1 MFSFLLSKEDK
12 LLKKLSEQ
20 HAKLIKELKVE
31 GSTPQITKL
40 KNEKLRIT
48 IEELELLHSK
58 LRQAKIKTRLQ
69 LHNCASYANKLSDS
83 SPGILVIENDYVTD
97 YITARPFKAKI
108 KYENHKHLAP
118 FLKKVVEKK
127 AKQELNKKLNMLS
140 EKLNG
145 IEVTRKDIDLYRY
158 LQYLYTR
165 GEVINIANLGYNL
178 DTVKAMASHFKT
190 DIVLGWA

>member
-20 HAKLIKELKVE
+20 HAKLTKELKVE

-40 KNEKLRIT
+40 KNEKLKIT

-58 LRQAKIKTRLQ
+58 LRQAKIKTQTQ
-69 LHNCASYANKLSDS
+69 LHNCAPYANKLNYN
-83 SPGILVIENDYVTD
+83 SPGIVVIGDY
-97 YITARPFKAKI
+97 YSTALPFKAKI

-127 AKQELNKKLNMLS
+127 AKQELNKELNKLS
-140 EKLNG
+140 ERLNG
-145 IEVTRKDIDLYRY
+145 VEVTRKDIDLYRY
-158 LQYLYTR
+158 LEFMSTR
-165 GEVINIANLGYNL
+165 QEINIANLDYNL
-178 DTVKAMASHFKT
+178 DTVKAMASHLKT

>member
-12 LLKKLSEQ
+12 LLKKLTEQ
-20 HAKLIKELKVE
+20 HAKLTKELKVE

-58 LRQAKIKTRLQ
+58 LRQAKIKTQSQ
-69 LHNCASYANKLSDS
+69 LHNCASYANKLNYN
-83 SPGILVIENDYVTD
+83 SPGIVVIGDYYVTD
-97 YITARPFKAKI
+97 RPFKAKI

-127 AKQELNKKLNMLS
+127 AKQELNKELNKLS
-140 EKLNG
+140 ERLNG
-145 IEVTRKDIDLYRY
+145 VEVTRKDIDLYRY
-158 LQYLYTR
+158 LEFMSTR
-165 GEVINIANLGYNL
+165 QEINIANLNYNL
-178 DTVKAMASHFKT
+178 DTVKAMASHLKT

>member
-20 HAKLIKELKVE
+20 HAKLTKELKVE

-58 LRQAKIKTRLQ
+58 LRQAKIKTQLE

-83 SPGILVIENDYVTD
+83 SPGILVIGDFYV
-97 YITARPFKAKI
+97 TARPFKAKI

-127 AKQELNKKLNMLS
+127 AKQELNKELNNLS

-145 IEVTRKDIDLYRY
+145 IEVTRKDINLYRY
-158 LQYLYTR
+158 LQLLYTR
-165 GEVINIANLGYNL
+165 GEVINIANLDYNL

-190 DIVLGWA
+190 DIILGWA

>member
-12 LLKKLSEQ
+12 LLKKLTEQ
-20 HAKLIKELKVE
+20 HAKLTKELKVE

-40 KNEKLRIT
+40 KNEKLKIT

-58 LRQAKIKTRLQ
+58 LRQAKIKTQTQ
-69 LHNCASYANKLSDS
+69 LHNCASYANKLNYN
-83 SPGILVIENDYVTD
+83 SPGIVVIGDYYVTD
-97 YITARPFKAKI
+97 RPFKAKI

-127 AKQELNKKLNMLS
+127 AKQELNKELNKLS
-140 EKLNG
+140 ERLNG
-145 IEVTRKDIDLYRY
+145 VEVTRKDIDLYRY
-158 LQYLYTR
+158 LEFMSTR
-165 GEVINIANLGYNL
+165 QEINIANLDYNL
-178 DTVKAMASHFKT
+178 DTVKAMASHLKT

>member
-20 HAKLIKELKVE
+20 HAKLTKELKVE

-40 KNEKLRIT
+40 KNEKLKIT

-58 LRQAKIKTRLQ
+58 LRQAKIKTQTQ
-69 LHNCASYANKLSDS
+69 LHNCASYANKLNYN
-83 SPGILVIENDYVTD
+83 SPGIVVIGDYYVTD
-97 YITARPFKAKI
+97 RPFKAKI

-127 AKQELNKKLNMLS
+127 AKQELNKELNKLS
-140 EKLNG
+140 ERLNG
-145 IEVTRKDIDLYRY
+145 VEVTRKDIDLYRY
-158 LQYLYTR
+158 LEFMSTR
-165 GEVINIANLGYNL
+165 QEINITNLDYNL
-178 DTVKAMASHFKT
+178 DTVKAMASHLKT

>member
-20 HAKLIKELKVE
+20 HAKLTKELKVE

-58 LRQAKIKTRLQ
+58 LRQAKIKTQLQ
-69 LHNCASYANKLSDS
+69 LHNCASYANKLNYN
-83 SPGILVIENDYVTD
+83 SPGIVVIGDYYV
-97 YITARPFKAKI
+97 TARPFKAKI

-127 AKQELNKKLNMLS
+127 AKQELNKELNKLS
-140 EKLNG
+140 ERLNG
-145 IEVTRKDIDLYRY
+145 VEVTRKDIDLYRY
-158 LQYLYTR
+158 LECISTGR
-165 GEVINIANLGYNL
+165 EIDIANLGYNL

-190 DIVLGWA
+190 DIVLG

>member
-12 LLKKLSEQ
+12 LLKKLTEQ
-20 HAKLIKELKVE
+20 HAKLTKELKVE

-83 SPGILVIENDYVTD
+83 SPGILVIGDFYV
-97 YITARPFKAKI
+97 TARPFKAKI

-127 AKQELNKKLNMLS
+127 AKQELNKELSRLS
-140 EKLNG
+140 ERLNG

-158 LQYLYTR
+158 LEFISTGQ
-165 GEVINIANLGYNL
+165 EINIANLGYNL
-178 DTVKAMASHFKT
+178 DTVKAMASHLKT
-190 DIVLGWA
+190 DIILGWA

>member
-83 SPGILVIENDYVTD
+83 SPGIVVIGDYYV
-97 YITARPFKAKI
+97 TARPFKAKI

-158 LQYLYTR
+158 LEFIST
-165 GEVINIANLGYNL
+165 GHEINVANLNYNL

>member
-12 LLKKLSEQ
+12 LPKKLSEQ
-20 HAKLIKELKVE
+20 HAKLTKELTVQ

-40 KNEKLRIT
+40 KNEKLKIT

-58 LRQAKIKTRLQ
+58 LRQAKIKTEWE
-69 LHNCASYANKLSDS
+69 LHNCASYAEKLSTS
-83 SPGILVIENDYVTD
+83 SPGILVIGDYYV
-97 YITARPFKAKI
+97 TARPFKAKV

-127 AKQELNKKLNMLS
+127 AKQELDKELNKLS
-140 EKLNG
+140 ERLNG
-145 IEVTRKDIDLYRY
+145 VKVTKRDIDLYKY
-158 LQYLYTR
+158 LEFISTGR
-165 GEVINIANLGYNL
+165 EINIANLDYNL

-190 DIVLGWA
+190 DIILGLS

>member
-20 HAKLIKELKVE
+20 HAKLTKELNVE

-58 LRQAKIKTRLQ
+58 LRQAKIKTQLE

-83 SPGILVIENDYVTD
+83 SPGILVIGDYYV
-97 YITARPFKAKI
+97 TARPFKAKI

-127 AKQELNKKLNMLS
+127 AKQELDKELNKLS
-140 EKLNG
+140 ERLNG
-145 IEVTRKDIDLYRY
+145 VEVTRKDIDLYRY
-158 LQYLYTR
+158 LEFMSTR
-165 GEVINIANLGYNL
+165 QEINIANLDYNL

>member
-83 SPGILVIENDYVTD
+83 SPGILVIGDFYV
-97 YITARPFKAKI
+97 TARPFKAKI

-127 AKQELNKKLNMLS
+127 AKQELNKELSRLS
-140 EKLNG
+140 ERLNG

-158 LQYLYTR
+158 LEFIST
-165 GEVINIANLGYNL
+165 GHEINVANLDYNL
-178 DTVKAMASHFKT
+178 DTVKAMASHLKT

>member
-20 HAKLIKELKVE
+20 HAKLTKELKVE

-58 LRQAKIKTRLQ
+58 LRQAKIKTQTQ
-69 LHNCASYANKLSDS
+69 LHNCASYANKLNYN
-83 SPGILVIENDYVTD
+83 SPGILVIGDYYVTD
-97 YITARPFKAKI
+97 RPFKAKI

-127 AKQELNKKLNMLS
+127 AKQELNKELNKLS
-140 EKLNG
+140 ERLNG
-145 IEVTRKDIDLYRY
+145 VEVTRKDIDLYRY
-158 LQYLYTR
+158 LEFMSTR
-165 GEVINIANLGYNL
+165 QEINIANLDYNL
-178 DTVKAMASHFKT
+178 DTVKAMASHLKT

>member
-20 HAKLIKELKVE
+20 HAKLTKELKVE

-69 LHNCASYANKLSDS
+69 LHNCASYINKLSDS
-83 SPGILVIENDYVTD
+83 SPGILVIGNDYV
-97 YITARPFKAKI
+97 TARPFKAKI

-118 FLKKVVEKK
+118 FLKKVAEKK
-127 AKQELNKKLNMLS
+127 AKQELNKELSRLS

-158 LQYLYTR
+158 LEFIST
-165 GEVINIANLGYNL
+165 GHEINVANLDYNL

-190 DIVLGWA
+190 DIILGWA

>member
-20 HAKLIKELKVE
+20 HAKLTKELKVE

-58 LRQAKIKTRLQ
+58 LRQAKIKTQTQ
-69 LHNCASYANKLSDS
+69 LHNCASYANKLNYN
-83 SPGILVIENDYVTD
+83 SPGIVVIGDYYVTD
-97 YITARPFKAKI
+97 RPFKAKI

-127 AKQELNKKLNMLS
+127 AKQELNKELNKLS
-140 EKLNG
+140 ERLNG
-145 IEVTRKDIDLYRY
+145 VEVTRKDIDLYRY
-158 LQYLYTR
+158 LEFMSTR
-165 GEVINIANLGYNL
+165 QEINIANLDYNL

-190 DIVLGWA
+190 DIILGWA

>member
-20 HAKLIKELKVE
+20 HAKLTKELKVE

-40 KNEKLRIT
+40 KNEKLKIT

-58 LRQAKIKTRLQ
+58 LRQAKIKTQSQ
-69 LHNCASYANKLSDS
+69 LHNCASYANKLNYN
-83 SPGILVIENDYVTD
+83 SPGIVVIGDYYV
-97 YITARPFKAKI
+97 TARPFKAKI

-127 AKQELNKKLNMLS
+127 AKQELNKELNKLS
-140 EKLNG
+140 ERLNG
-145 IEVTRKDIDLYRY
+145 VEVTRKDIDLYRY
-158 LQYLYTR
+158 LEFMSTR
-165 GEVINIANLGYNL
+165 QEINIANLNYNL
-178 DTVKAMASHFKT
+178 GTVKAMASHLKT

>member
-20 HAKLIKELKVE
+20 HAKLTKELKVE

-58 LRQAKIKTRLQ
+58 LRQAKIKTQLQ

-83 SPGILVIENDYVTD
+83 SPGILVIGDIYVTS
-97 YITARPFKAKI
+97 RPFKAKI

-127 AKQELNKKLNMLS
+127 AKQELNKELSRLS
-140 EKLNG
+140 ERLNG
-145 IEVTRKDIDLYRY
+145 IEVTRKDIDLY
-158 LQYLYTR
+158 QYLEFIFI
-165 GEVINIANLGYNL
+165 GHELNIANLNYNL

-190 DIVLGWA
+190 DIILGWA

>member
-20 HAKLIKELKVE
+20 HAKLIKELRVE

-69 LHNCASYANKLSDS
+69 LHNCASYVNKLNYN
-83 SPGILVIENDYVTD
+83 SPGILVLGDDYV
-97 YITARPFKAKI
+97 TARPFKAKI

-127 AKQELNKKLNMLS
+127 AKQELNKELSRLS
-140 EKLNG
+140 ERLNG
-145 IEVTRKDIDLYRY
+145 IEVTRKDVDLYRY
-158 LQYLYTR
+158 LEFIST
-165 GEVINIANLGYNL
+165 GHEINVANLDYNL

-190 DIVLGWA
+190 DIILGWV

>member
-12 LLKKLSEQ
+12 LLKKLTEQ
-20 HAKLIKELKVE
+20 HAKLTKELKVE

-58 LRQAKIKTRLQ
+58 LRQAKIKTQLE
-69 LHNCASYANKLSDS
+69 LHNCASYANKLNYN
-83 SPGILVIENDYVTD
+83 SPGILVIGDY
-97 YITARPFKAKI
+97 YSTALPFKAKI

-127 AKQELNKKLNMLS
+127 AKQELNKELNKLS
-140 EKLNG
+140 ERLNG
-145 IEVTRKDIDLYRY
+145 VEVTRKDIDLYRY
-158 LQYLYTR
+158 LEFMSTR
-165 GEVINIANLGYNL
+165 QEINIANLDYNL
-178 DTVKAMASHFKT
+178 DTVKAMASHLKT
-190 DIVLGWA
+190 DIILEWT

>member
-20 HAKLIKELKVE
+20 HAKLTKELTVQ

-40 KNEKLRIT
+40 KNEKLKIT

-58 LRQAKIKTRLQ
+58 LRQAKIKTQ
-69 LHNCASYANKLSDS
+69 AELHNCAPYAKKLNDS
-83 SPGILVIENDYVTD
+83 SPGILVLGDFYV
-97 YITARPFKAKI
+97 TARPFKAKI

-127 AKQELNKKLNMLS
+127 AKQELDKELNKLS
-140 EKLNG
+140 ERLNG
-145 IEVTRKDIDLYRY
+145 VKVTRRDIDLYKY
-158 LQYLYTR
+158 LEFISTGR
-165 GEVINIANLGYNL
+165 EINIANLDYNL

-190 DIVLGWA
+190 DIILGLS

>member
-20 HAKLIKELKVE
+20 HAKLTKELKVE

-58 LRQAKIKTRLQ
+58 LRQAKIKTQ
-69 LHNCASYANKLSDS
+69 SELHNCASYANKLNDS
-83 SPGILVIENDYVTD
+83 SPGILVIGDY
-97 YITARPFKAKI
+97 YITAHPFKAKI

-127 AKQELNKKLNMLS
+127 AKQELNKELNKLS
-140 EKLNG
+140 ERLNG
-145 IEVTRKDIDLYRY
+145 VEVTRKDIDLYRY
-158 LQYLYTR
+158 LEFMSTR
-165 GEVINIANLGYNL
+165 QEINIANLDYNL
-178 DTVKAMASHFKT
+178 DTVKAMASYLKT

>member
-20 HAKLIKELKVE
+20 HAKLTKELTVE

-58 LRQAKIKTRLQ
+58 LRQAKIKTQSQ
-69 LHNCASYANKLSDS
+69 LHNCASYANKLNYN
-83 SPGILVIENDYVTD
+83 SPGIVVIGDYYV
-97 YITARPFKAKI
+97 TARPFKAKI

-127 AKQELNKKLNMLS
+127 AKQELNKELNKLS
-140 EKLNG
+140 ERLNG
-145 IEVTRKDIDLYRY
+145 VEVTRKDIDLYRY
-158 LQYLYTR
+158 LEFMSTR
-165 GEVINIANLGYNL
+165 QEINIANLDYNL
-178 DTVKAMASHFKT
+178 DTVKAMASHLKT

>member
-58 LRQAKIKTRLQ
+58 LRQAKIKTQLE

-83 SPGILVIENDYVTD
+83 SPGILVIGNDYV
-97 YITARPFKAKI
+97 TARPFKAKI

-127 AKQELNKKLNMLS
+127 AKQELNKELSRLS
-140 EKLNG
+140 ERLNG

-158 LQYLYTR
+158 LEFIST
-165 GEVINIANLGYNL
+165 GHEINIANLDYNL

-190 DIVLGWA
+190 DIILGWV

>member
-20 HAKLIKELKVE
+20 HAKLTKELKVE

-58 LRQAKIKTRLQ
+58 LRQAKIKTQ
-69 LHNCASYANKLSDS
+69 SELHNCASYANKLSDS
-83 SPGILVIENDYVTD
+83 SPGILVIGDYYV
-97 YITARPFKAKI
+97 TARPFKAKI

-127 AKQELNKKLNMLS
+127 AKQELNKELSKLS

-145 IEVTRKDIDLYRY
+145 IEITRKDIDLYRY
-158 LQYLYTR
+158 LEFFSAGYEI
-165 GEVINIANLGYNL
+165 GIANLDYNL
-178 DTVKAMASHFKT
+178 ATVKAMASHLKT

>member
-20 HAKLIKELKVE
+20 HAKLTKELKVE

-58 LRQAKIKTRLQ
+58 LRQAKIKTQTQ
-69 LHNCASYANKLSDS
+69 LHNCASYANKLNYN
-83 SPGILVIENDYVTD
+83 SPGIVVIGDYYVTD
-97 YITARPFKAKI
+97 RPFKAKI

-127 AKQELNKKLNMLS
+127 AKQELNKELNKLS
-140 EKLNG
+140 ERLNG
-145 IEVTRKDIDLYRY
+145 VEVTRKDIDLYRY
-158 LQYLYTR
+158 LEFMSTR
-165 GEVINIANLGYNL
+165 QEINIANLDYNL

>member
-58 LRQAKIKTRLQ
+58 LRQAKIKTQ
-69 LHNCASYANKLSDS
+69 LEMHNCASYANKLSDS
-83 SPGILVIENDYVTD
+83 SPGILVIGDFYV
-97 YITARPFKAKI
+97 TARPFKAKI

-127 AKQELNKKLNMLS
+127 AKQELDKELNKLY
-140 EKLNG
+140 ERLNG
-145 IEVTRKDIDLYRY
+145 VEVTRKDIDLYRY
-158 LQYLYTR
+158 LEFMSTR
-165 GEVINIANLGYNL
+165 QEINIANLDYNL
-178 DTVKAMASHFKT
+178 DTVKAMASHLKT
-190 DIVLGWA
+190 DIILGWA

>member
-20 HAKLIKELKVE
+20 HAKLTKELKVE

-69 LHNCASYANKLSDS
+69 LHNCASYVNKLSDS

-97 YITARPFKAKI
+97 YVTARPFKAKI

-127 AKQELNKKLNMLS
+127 AKQELNKELSKLS

-158 LQYLYTR
+158 LEFVST
-165 GEVINIANLGYNL
+165 GHEINVANLDYNL
-178 DTVKAMASHFKT
+178 DTVKAMASHLKT
-190 DIVLGWA
+190 DIVLA

>member
-69 LHNCASYANKLSDS
+69 LHNCASYANKLNDS
-83 SPGILVIENDYVTD
+83 SPGILVIGNDYV
-97 YITARPFKAKI
+97 TARPFKAKI

-127 AKQELNKKLNMLS
+127 AKQELNKELSRLS
-140 EKLNG
+140 ERLNG

-158 LQYLYTR
+158 LEFIST
-165 GEVINIANLGYNL
+165 GHEINVANLDYNL

-190 DIVLGWA
+190 DIILGWA

>member
-58 LRQAKIKTRLQ
+58 LRQAKIKTQSQ

-83 SPGILVIENDYVTD
+83 SPGILVIGDY
-97 YITARPFKAKI
+97 YSTAPPFKAKI

-127 AKQELNKKLNMLS
+127 AKQELNKELSRLS

-145 IEVTRKDIDLYRY
+145 VEVTRKDIDLYRY
-158 LQYLYTR
+158 FEFMSTR
-165 GEVINIANLGYNL
+165 QEINIANLGYNL
-178 DTVKAMASHFKT
+178 DTVKAIANHRKT
-190 DIVLGWA
+190 DIILGWA

>member
-20 HAKLIKELKVE
+20 HAKLTKELTVK

-58 LRQAKIKTRLQ
+58 LRQAKIKTQSQ

-83 SPGILVIENDYVTD
+83 SPGILVIGDYYV
-97 YITARPFKAKI
+97 TARPFKTKI

-127 AKQELNKKLNMLS
+127 AKQELDKELNKLS
-140 EKLNG
+140 ERLNG
-145 IEVTRKDIDLYRY
+145 VKVTRKDIDLYRY
-158 LQYLYTR
+158 LEFIST
-165 GEVINIANLGYNL
+165 GHENTIANLDYNL

-190 DIVLGWA
+190 DIILGLA

>member
-20 HAKLIKELKVE
+20 HAKLTKELKVE

-40 KNEKLRIT
+40 KNEKLKIT

-58 LRQAKIKTRLQ
+58 LRQAKIKTQTQ
-69 LHNCASYANKLSDS
+69 LHNCASYANKLNYN
-83 SPGILVIENDYVTD
+83 SPGILVIEND

-127 AKQELNKKLNMLS
+127 AKQELNKELNKLS
-140 EKLNG
+140 ERLNG
-145 IEVTRKDIDLYRY
+145 VEVTRKDIDLYRY
-158 LQYLYTR
+158 LEFMSTR
-165 GEVINIANLGYNL
+165 QEINIANLDYNL
-178 DTVKAMASHFKT
+178 DTVKAMASHLKT

>member
-20 HAKLIKELKVE
+20 HAKLTKELKVE

-40 KNEKLRIT
+40 KNEKLKII

-58 LRQAKIKTRLQ
+58 LRQAKIKTQTQ
-69 LHNCASYANKLSDS
+69 LHNCASYANKLNYN
-83 SPGILVIENDYVTD
+83 SPGIVVIGDYYV
-97 YITARPFKAKI
+97 TARPFKAKI

-127 AKQELNKKLNMLS
+127 AKQELNKELNKLS
-140 EKLNG
+140 ERLNG
-145 IEVTRKDIDLYRY
+145 VEVTRKDIDLYRY
-158 LQYLYTR
+158 LEFMSTR
-165 GEVINIANLGYNL
+165 QEINIANLDYNL
-178 DTVKAMASHFKT
+178 DTVKAMASHLKT

>member
-20 HAKLIKELKVE
+20 HAKLTKELKVE

-58 LRQAKIKTRLQ
+58 LRQAKIKTQSQ
-69 LHNCASYANKLSDS
+69 LHNCASYANKLSNS
-83 SPGILVIENDYVTD
+83 SPGILVIGNDYV
-97 YITARPFKAKI
+97 TARPFKAKI

-127 AKQELNKKLNMLS
+127 AKQELNKELNKLS
-140 EKLNG
+140 ERLNG
-145 IEVTRKDIDLYRY
+145 VEVTRKDIDLYRY
-158 LQYLYTR
+158 LEFMSTR
-165 GEVINIANLGYNL
+165 QEINIANLDYNL
-178 DTVKAMASHFKT
+178 DTVKAMASHLKT

>member
-20 HAKLIKELKVE
+20 HAKLTKELKVE

-58 LRQAKIKTRLQ
+58 LRQAKIKTQTQ
-69 LHNCASYANKLSDS
+69 LHNCASYANKLNYN
-83 SPGILVIENDYVTD
+83 SPGIVVIGDYYVTD
-97 YITARPFKAKI
+97 RPFKAKI

-127 AKQELNKKLNMLS
+127 AKQELNKELNKLS
-140 EKLNG
+140 ERLNG
-145 IEVTRKDIDLYRY
+145 VEVTRKDIDLYRY
-158 LQYLYTR
+158 LEFMSTR
-165 GEVINIANLGYNL
+165 QEINIANLDYNL
-178 DTVKAMASHFKT
+178 DTVKAMASHLKT

>member
-20 HAKLIKELKVE
+20 HAKLTKELKVE

-58 LRQAKIKTRLQ
+58 LRQAKIKTQLQ

-83 SPGILVIENDYVTD
+83 SPGILVIGDYYV
-97 YITARPFKAKI
+97 TARPFKAKI

-127 AKQELNKKLNMLS
+127 AKQELDKELNKLS
-140 EKLNG
+140 ERLNG
-145 IEVTRKDIDLYRY
+145 VEVTRKDIDLYRD
-158 LQYLYTR
+158 LEFMSTR
-165 GEVINIANLGYNL
+165 QEINIANLDYNL

-190 DIVLGWA
+190 DIILGWA

>member
-58 LRQAKIKTRLQ
+58 LRQAKIKTQSQ
-69 LHNCASYANKLSDS
+69 LHNCASYANKLNDS
-83 SPGILVIENDYVTD
+83 SPGILVIGDYYV
-97 YITARPFKAKI
+97 TARPFKAKI

-178 DTVKAMASHFKT
+178 DTVKAMASHLKT
-190 DIVLGWA
+190 DIILGCA

>member
-58 LRQAKIKTRLQ
+58 LRQAKIKTQLQ
-69 LHNCASYANKLSDS
+69 LHNCASYANKLNYN
-83 SPGILVIENDYVTD
+83 SPGILVIENDY
-97 YITARPFKAKI
+97 ITAYVTARLFKAKI

-118 FLKKVVEKK
+118 FLKKIVEKK
-127 AKQELNKKLNMLS
+127 AKQELNKELNKLS
-140 EKLNG
+140 ERLNG
-145 IEVTRKDIDLYRY
+145 VEVTRKDIDLYRY
-158 LQYLYTR
+158 LEFMSTR
-165 GEVINIANLGYNL
+165 QEINIANLDYNL

>member
-58 LRQAKIKTRLQ
+58 LRQAKIKTQSQ
-69 LHNCASYANKLSDS
+69 LHNCASYANKLNYNSH
-83 SPGILVIENDYVTD
+83 GIVVIGDYYV
-97 YITARPFKAKI
+97 TARPFKAKI

-118 FLKKVVEKK
+118 FLKKAVEKK
-127 AKQELNKKLNMLS
+127 AKQELDKELNKLS
-140 EKLNG
+140 ERLNG
-145 IEVTRKDIDLYRY
+145 VEVTRKDIDLYRY
-158 LQYLYTR
+158 LEFMTTR
-165 GEVINIANLGYNL
+165 QEINIANLDYNL
-178 DTVKAMASHFKT
+178 DTVKAMASHLKT